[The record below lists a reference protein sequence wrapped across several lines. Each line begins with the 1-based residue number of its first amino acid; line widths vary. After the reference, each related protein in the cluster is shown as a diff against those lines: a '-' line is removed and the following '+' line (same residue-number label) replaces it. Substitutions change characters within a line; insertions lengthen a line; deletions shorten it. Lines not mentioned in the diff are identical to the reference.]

1 MICATLKDAKAKLN
15 KLVEYAT
22 AGEDV
27 VLMKGSRH
35 VAAIVSISDA
45 DLELSSRLSDAKAAA
60 LWQRIDEEIAD
71 RRVKEWKGVEE
82 SRA

>member
-15 KLVEYAT
+15 KLVQYAT

-27 VLMKGSRH
+27 ILMKGSRH

-45 DLELSSRLSDAKAAA
+45 DLEFSSRLSDAKAAA
-60 LWQRIDEEIAD
+60 LWNRIDEEIAD
-71 RRVKEWKGVEE
+71 GRAKEWNGHDGVK
-82 SRA
+82 A

>member
-1 MICATLKDAKAKLN
+1 MICATLKDAKATLN

-27 VLMKGSRH
+27 ILMKGSRH
-35 VAAIVSISDA
+35 VAAIVSISED

-60 LWQRIDEEIAD
+60 LWKRIDEEIAD
-71 RRVKEWKGVEE
+71 RRAKEWKVPEKV
-82 SRA
+82 RA

>member
-1 MICATLKDAKAKLN
+1 MICATLKDAKATLN

-27 VLMKGSRH
+27 ILMKGSRH

-45 DLELSSRLSDAKAAA
+45 DLELFSSLSDAKAAA
-60 LWQRIDEEIAD
+60 LWQRINEEIAD
-71 RRVKEWKGVEE
+71 GRAKKCNTPDGVL
-82 SRA
+82 A

>member
-1 MICATLKDAKAKLN
+1 MICATLKEAKATLN
-15 KLVEYAT
+15 KLVECAT

-27 VLMKGSRH
+27 ILMKGSRH
-35 VAAIVSISDA
+35 VAVIVPISED

-71 RRVKEWKGVEE
+71 QRTAELE
-82 SRA
+82 SPHEARA

>member
-1 MICATLKDAKAKLN
+1 MICATLKDAKATLN

-27 VLMKGSRH
+27 ILMKGSRH
-35 VAAIVSISDA
+35 VAAIVSISEA

-71 RRVKEWKGVEE
+71 QRTAEWKSPNKV
-82 SRA
+82 RA

>member
-1 MICATLKDAKAKLN
+1 MICATLKDAKATLN

-27 VLMKGSRH
+27 ILMKGSRH

-60 LWQRIDEEIAD
+60 LWHRIDEEIAD
-71 RRVKEWKGVEE
+71 RRAKEWKGPEKV
-82 SRA
+82 RA